1 MHAINHPTPHPI
13 AITPTARIELE
24 PSRVSVH
31 RANCGYGGCKT
42 NNNKDVDIRVIP
54 LQERGQKCCN
64 LTIVGGRVMHPGDKV
79 LLHFDFLVILEEEVP
94 LPNGDDIVGDSK
106 VDQHSSPLRC
116 YGESACLFGEE
127 RAIGIDG
134 VTKRRT
140 RYNVFDTASAE
151 VEHGYTDE
159 VSLSLKLPSS
169 FDNCPV
175 TLTTD
180 LVEVT
185 VTCRIDVTV
194 GDDGRKSSVGS
205 VSIEDDDIGGDSTG
219 GRNVAYRFLKVEFPC
234 FVVRYAPEDEDDTS
248 GGREGG
254 LAPAVRSKML
264 HLLANNGEIGF
275 DNDKCHEKF
284 VLHPNVLNDL
294 TMLSLHIIETE
305 GSN

>member
-13 AITPTARIELE
+13 AISPTVKIELE

-31 RANCGYGGCKT
+31 RTNCGYGGLTT
-42 NNNKDVDIRVIP
+42 NNNNHNNDVDIRVIP
-54 LQERGQKCCN
+54 LQEGGQKCCN

-79 LLHFDFLVILEEEVP
+79 LLHFDFLDRQEEEVP
-94 LPNGDDIVGDSK
+94 SPNGDNAGGDSK
-106 VDQHSSPLRC
+106 VDQPPPPLRC
-116 YGESACLFGEE
+116 YGVSACLYGEE

-140 RYNVFDTASAE
+140 RYNVFDTSNAE
-151 VEHGYTDE
+151 VEHGYTDA

-194 GDDGRKSSVGS
+194 GNDGGRSSVGG
-205 VSIEDDDIGGDSTG
+205 VSTETG
-219 GRNVAYRFLKVEFPC
+219 GAGGNTTGDGKVTYRFLKVEFPC
-234 FVVRYAPEDEDDTS
+234 FVVRYAPEDHDDTT
-248 GGREGG
+248 GGGGEG
-254 LAPAVRSKML
+254 LAPKIFN
-264 HLLANNGEIGF
+264 LLASNGGRGV
-275 DNDKCHEKF
+275 DNDDCHENF

-294 TMLSLHIIETE
+294 TMLSLHMIET